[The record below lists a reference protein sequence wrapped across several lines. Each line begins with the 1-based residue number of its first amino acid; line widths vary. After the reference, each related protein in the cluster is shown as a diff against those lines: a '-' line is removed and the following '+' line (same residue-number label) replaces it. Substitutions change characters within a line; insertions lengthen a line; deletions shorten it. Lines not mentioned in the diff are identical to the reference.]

1 MTSLVETPVPAII
14 AGVVAVAILAVAFF
28 QTGRG
33 VFLVAIGGAVLLT
46 LAAVGV
52 EYVVVTDR
60 EEVEAALYGL
70 DDAILANDKN
80 AVIGYL
86 SPSAVGTRNR
96 ANDAFARFEV
106 TRATITD
113 LEITVNNLTSPP
125 SAKAEFRG
133 LIGVHDRQ
141 GMLSTDMYPVRFTIN
156 YRKEQGRWLITGHTE
171 SGNERGDQTQRFD

>member
-33 VFLVAIGGAVLLT
+33 LFLVAIGGAVLLT
-46 LAAVGV
+46 LVAVGV

-70 DDAILANDKN
+70 ADAMVANNKDA
-80 AVIGYL
+80 AVACL
-86 SPSAVGTRNR
+86 SPSARQTRSR
-96 ANDAFARFEV
+96 ADWAFARFKV
-106 TRATITD
+106 TRATISD
-113 LEITVNNLTSPP
+113 LEITVNKLTSPP
-125 SAKAEFRG
+125 SAKAEFLG

-141 GMLSTDMYPVRFTIN
+141 GEFSTDLHPIRFTVE
-156 YRKEQGRWLITGHTE
+156 YRKEHGRWLITGHAENGAET
-171 SGNERGDQTQRFD
+171 GDQTQRYD